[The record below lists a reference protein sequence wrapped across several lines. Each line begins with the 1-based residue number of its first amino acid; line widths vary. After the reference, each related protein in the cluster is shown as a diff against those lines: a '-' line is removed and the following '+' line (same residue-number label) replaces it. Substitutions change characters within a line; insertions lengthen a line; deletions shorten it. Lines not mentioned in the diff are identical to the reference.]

1 MNNFIKTL
9 NLLQEKVNAD
19 DSESFDIGKNL
30 TDKEVKEKCKSLK
43 FKKDHRGRHYDPK
56 SGIITFI

>member
-30 TDKEVKEKCKSLK
+30 TDKEVKEK
-43 FKKDHRGRHYDPK
+43 
-56 SGIITFI
+56 